1 MTSCETDN
9 NEKSNIK
16 AATWKRN
23 EVSFPATN
31 TSFCR
36 FETKSLAENGAY
48 GNFKPLATSDLNH
61 AAHFTAGKQHKTVPV
76 G

>member
-31 TSFCR
+31 MSFCR
-36 FETKSLAENGAY
+36 FETKVKQEMELMVI
-48 GNFKPLATSDLNH
+48 LNL
-61 AAHFTAGKQHKTVPV
+61 
-76 G
+76 